1 MLRDTARVHNRLSS
15 TPDGRQGRDLRAVT
29 GSTVQCPQGMGTAG
43 KAWPPDSRAAASA
56 PSLANRGF
64 HKSQI
69 QHTVRP
75 SSSFSRDRDGS
86 PATHTGLPFSPE
98 QPLTAGPV
106 TRGASAAEANV
117 PLTTDERR
125 SLTGVAAQRG
135 QREHAVMRQGRAGP
149 SGTRGRGG
157 GLGAGGST
165 RPRHRPGSGSSSP
178 GQRRPGGGAG
188 PRPAASWSRR
198 PRGGD
203 GPP

>member
-1 MLRDTARVHNRLSS
+1 MQPPQPLPSQTGVSIKARFSIQCGRAAVSAGTEMDLPRHTQGCLSPRSS
-15 TPDGRQGRDLRAVT
+15 TERP
-29 GSTVQCPQGMGTAG
+29 
-43 KAWPPDSRAAASA
+43 
-56 PSLANRGF
+56 LA
-64 HKSQI
+64 
-69 QHTVRP
+69 
-75 SSSFSRDRDGS
+75 
-86 PATHTGLPFSPE
+86 
-98 QPLTAGPV
+98 AGPV

-178 GQRRPGGGAG
+178 GQRRSGGGAG

>member
-1 MLRDTARVHNRLSS
+1 MLQDTARVHNRLSS

-98 QPLTAGPV
+98 QH
-106 TRGASAAEANV
+106 GAAA
-117 PLTTDERR
+117 R
-125 SLTGVAAQRG
+125 SGARHTGRFGGGG
-135 QREHAVMRQGRAGP
+135 QR
-149 SGTRGRGG
+149 
-157 GLGAGGST
+157 
-165 RPRHRPGSGSSSP
+165 
-178 GQRRPGGGAG
+178 
-188 PRPAASWSRR
+188 PADN
-198 PRGGD
+198 G
-203 GPP
+203 

>member
-1 MLRDTARVHNRLSS
+1 MGWALQERPGLLTAVQPPQPLPSQTGVSIKARFSIQCGRAAVSAGTEMDLPRHTQGCLSPRSS
-15 TPDGRQGRDLRAVT
+15 TER
-29 GSTVQCPQGMGTAG
+29 
-43 KAWPPDSRAAASA
+43 
-56 PSLANRGF
+56 
-64 HKSQI
+64 
-69 QHTVRP
+69 
-75 SSSFSRDRDGS
+75 
-86 PATHTGLPFSPE
+86 
-98 QPLTAGPV
+98 PLTAGPV